1 VDDPITTPGPAPRA
15 SKLDQARAKRQTHT
29 TQAVAAAIAAPAA
42 ANGAA
47 PGRSIER
54 IKESPASAPVKPKS
68 APVLQKPKVK
78 NFVLPV
84 DVISRGNRRIAEF
97 FDCTGRGLSWSGL
110 AEVALLELLDRPDFD
125 AVIERHGARARRPD
139 VKVK

>member
-1 VDDPITTPGPAPRA
+1 VDDAITTPGPAPRV

-42 ANGAA
+42 NGAA
-47 PGRSIER
+47 AAKSR
-54 IKESPASAPVKPKS
+54 APVKS
-68 APVLQKPKVK
+68 SAAPVQRKPKVK

-84 DVISRGNRRIAEF
+84 DVISRGNQRIAEF
-97 FDCTGRGLSWSGL
+97 FDHTGRGLSWSGL
-110 AEVALLELLDRPDFD
+110 AEVALVELLGRADFD

-139 VKVK
+139 VK

>member
-1 VDDPITTPGPAPRA
+1 VDDAITTPGPVPRV

-29 TQAVAAAIAAPAA
+29 TQAVAAAITAAPA

-47 PGRSIER
+47 AAKS
-54 IKESPASAPVKPKS
+54 SAPVKPS
-68 APVLQKPKVK
+68 AAPVRHKPKVK

-84 DVISRGNRRIAEF
+84 DVISRGNQRINEF
-97 FDCTGRGLSWSGL
+97 FDHTGRGLSWSGL
-110 AEVALLELLDRPDFD
+110 AEVALVELLDRDDFD

-139 VKVK
+139 VK